1 MSELAEVDIRSYDL
15 EAFDMQ
21 LSSVKEHKFKD
32 PNGAEQRYF
41 DGDLTYNGKP
51 PFFFI
56 EGDTY
61 GVQIADAKKKD
72 EAAGA
77 PSIPVA
83 MIQLPAA
90 AGANAAAPEA
100 KKQKWQIAVRLSEH
114 ASPAQWSEIEKATID
129 FINDGLRRIISHVL
143 SKRIEI
149 LQKIGSNALSDAQER
164 FRGEMSDPVTA
175 ARFPTQ
181 DAQVERMRVLVRD
194 TLYSKISRKVYR
206 KKLESAKGAAVNL
219 MEAVKYDETK
229 HPMLYAPIIS
239 HVDKTSKKEE
249 FTTTY
254 YQFIEGKE
262 EHEWP
267 RLTHD
272 EVQALGWY
280 RMQLAA
286 RFDKVYFGATISPQ
300 PKFCEV
306 VLLKPISSGQ
316 GHKGRLI
323 KAPPSVPRNTKLI
336 SRGAIQPAGESGNS
350 NVTPVA
356 DPNAAQGIA
365 PVSFS
370 MANLQAQP
378 MNVAFDP
385 SALAGIPGI
394 NQLPLPGQATYTTH

>member
-1 MSELAEVDIRSYDL
+1 MAELAECDIDNYSLDD
-15 EAFDMQ
+15 FDMT
-21 LSSVKEHKFKD
+21 LASVKEHKFKD
-32 PNGAEQRYF
+32 PNGADQRYF
-41 DGDLTYNGKP
+41 DGDLTYKGLP
-51 PFFFI
+51 PYFFI

-72 EAAGA
+72 DASAA
-77 PSIPVA
+77 PSMPVA
-83 MIQLPAA
+83 MVQLPSA
-90 AGANAAAPEA
+90 AGPNAAAPDV
-100 KKQKWQIAVRLSEH
+100 KKQKWQIAVKLAQQ
-114 ASPAQWSEIEKATID
+114 ASPAQWTDIEKRTID

-164 FRGEMSDPVTA
+164 FRSDMSDPVTA

-181 DAQVERMRVLVRD
+181 EAQVERMRILVRD

-206 KKLESAKGAAVNL
+206 KKLEAAKGTSVNL

-239 HVDKTSKKEE
+239 SIDKNTKQET

-267 RLTHD
+267 RLTHS
-272 EVQALGWY
+272 EACEKGWY
-280 RMQLAA
+280 RMQLAT

-306 VLLKPISSGQ
+306 VLLKPISTGQ

-323 KAPPSVPRNTKLI
+323 KAPATVPRNTKLI
-336 SRGAIQPAGESGNS
+336 SRSAIQPGGEGN
-350 NVTPVA
+350 TVA
-356 DPNAAQGIA
+356 ASLDPTLAHGIA
-365 PVSFS
+365 PVAFS
-370 MANLQAQP
+370 VAGMQAQP
-378 MNVAFDP
+378 TTMAFDA
-385 SALAGIPGI
+385 SSLAGIPGI
-394 NQLPLPGQATYTTH
+394 GQLPLPGSANF